1 MEKEVHMY
9 GTGGLGNSLFQ
20 LAVAVHYAEK
30 YKYSI
35 KMIYGS
41 PLALGTSTSFERD
54 VIRKDVSG
62 RAITYDNTIF
72 KNPKLEYIP
81 LTRAV
86 NYDKFLDFQ
95 HAEEE
100 LTEVTEQDKKVIVR
114 GYCQNYKLYIDVMDK
129 IFSYVNLNDSSI
141 IDYVTKKYNLK
152 SSKKNIMVGLREGPD
167 FGHMKKITSE
177 SYQRALRVL
186 TRAGEKD
193 YNVVVISDHVD
204 KWRNKLSFEIEG
216 NVVLVDEDDVT
227 QYYVAMQ
234 CNNFILCESTF
245 HYWPA
250 FFKYV
255 MDSSTKVVVF
265 KDTDLTNRRIALPQ
279 WIRINY

>member
-1 MEKEVHMY
+1 MY

-30 YKYSI
+30 YGYSI
-35 KMIYGS
+35 KMIRGP
-41 PLALGTSTSFERD
+41 PLEVGTSTSFERN
-54 VIRKDVSG
+54 VIRKDMLG
-62 RAITYDNTIF
+62 RAITYEHTIF

-81 LTRAV
+81 LTRTGG
-86 NYDKFLDFQ
+86 YDKFLDFQ
-95 HAEEE
+95 HVEEE
-100 LTEVTEQDKKVIVR
+100 LTDVTERDKKVIVR
-114 GYCQNYKLYIDVMDK
+114 GYCQNYKLYTDVMDK
-129 IFSYVNLNDSSI
+129 IFSYINLNDRFI

-152 SSKKNIMVGLREGPD
+152 SAKKNIMIGLREGSD

-177 SYQRALRVL
+177 SYERALRVL
-186 TRAGEKD
+186 TSAGEKD

-216 NVVLVDEDDVT
+216 NVVLVNEDDVT
-227 QYYVAMQ
+227 QYYIAMQ

-250 FFKYV
+250 FFKYM

-265 KDTDLTNRRIALPQ
+265 NDTDLTNRCIALPE